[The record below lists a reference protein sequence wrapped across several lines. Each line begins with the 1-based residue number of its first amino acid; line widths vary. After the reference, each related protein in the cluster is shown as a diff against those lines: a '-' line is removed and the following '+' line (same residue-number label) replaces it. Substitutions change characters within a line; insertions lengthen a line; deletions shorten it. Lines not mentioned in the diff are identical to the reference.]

1 MARHLLIGSGVDSA
15 VSSGVEADGAITVQ
29 KLSATGPA
37 DMVPGDTLSDSAQ
50 VRFMQGTSGNNIVT
64 PWIYGKDIIHYGGI
78 AYATSSDQ
86 SSSVLMVAATNST
99 DIVTTMSFVDL
110 TGGGKAGVH
119 GGLPFTP
126 DSKKFNITTNTSGT
140 NTATEMADALG
151 SQMIT
156 AGTSGSFGATSFAN
170 GPDFIDTV
178 QNDGS
183 GTLTFVGFKPGDT
196 DRKGNTVK
204 EVTRFKVVY
213 SSFSQATGGDITVTD
228 TAAVPGY
235 GDGLYLRDLEEEVM
249 GTNYGYYNR
258 VQLPN
263 APTTTAVAATDYD
276 VYNIVATKD
285 GSSSSQIHG
294 VDNLIEINIAMPTDA
309 SGAGSAYG
317 LIFEG
322 KLNPWMN
329 SAGFASV
336 NL

>member
-1 MARHLLIGSGVDSA
+1 MARHLYIGNDAAVAYTNGVLAASA
-15 VSSGVEADGAITVQ
+15 VDIQ
-29 KLSATGPA
+29 KLSATGPTSLVAGDGIA
-37 DMVPGDTLSDSAQ
+37 DSEQIRIV
-50 VRFMQGTSGNNIVT
+50 QGNGTTNIVS

-183 GTLTFVGFKPGDT
+183 GT
-196 DRKGNTVK
+196 
-204 EVTRFKVVY
+204 
-213 SSFSQATGGDITVTD
+213 
-228 TAAVPGY
+228 
-235 GDGLYLRDLEEEVM
+235 
-249 GTNYGYYNR
+249 
-258 VQLPN
+258 
-263 APTTTAVAATDYD
+263 
-276 VYNIVATKD
+276 
-285 GSSSSQIHG
+285 
-294 VDNLIEINIAMPTDA
+294 
-309 SGAGSAYG
+309 
-317 LIFEG
+317 
-322 KLNPWMN
+322 
-329 SAGFASV
+329 
-336 NL
+336 